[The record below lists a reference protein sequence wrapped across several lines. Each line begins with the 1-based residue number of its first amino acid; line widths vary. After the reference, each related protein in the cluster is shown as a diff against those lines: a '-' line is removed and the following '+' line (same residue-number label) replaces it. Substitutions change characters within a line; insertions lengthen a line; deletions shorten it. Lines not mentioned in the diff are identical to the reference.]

1 MFGEGKPSGQDT
13 EGHHDG
19 AQDDRED
26 RGEWA
31 GATTGLRLT
40 GDPERHVAVCGAVD
54 LTDRQVMTDSACS
67 THAGD
72 RQGCRRN

>member
-1 MFGEGKPSGQDT
+1 VFGEGKPSGQDT

-19 AQDDRED
+19 TQDDRED

-40 GDPERHVAVCGAVD
+40 GDPERHVAVCSAVD
-54 LTDRQVMTDSACS
+54 LTNSHVMTDGASATEAC
-67 THAGD
+67 H
-72 RQGCRRN
+72 R